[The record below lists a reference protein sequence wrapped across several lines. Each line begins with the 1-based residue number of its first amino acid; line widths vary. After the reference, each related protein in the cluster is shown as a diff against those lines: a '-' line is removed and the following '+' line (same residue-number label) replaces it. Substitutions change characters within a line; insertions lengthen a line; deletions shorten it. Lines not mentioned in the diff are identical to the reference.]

1 MYNAFAR
8 NPGATSRRRMRTRVC
23 GVWVGDMRVCDVRV
37 CNVRVDDERI
47 CGAHVRGRTHA
58 FPAAGPRHG
67 PRDDAL
73 HAADA
78 TRKIQAQAPRT

>member
-37 CNVRVDDERI
+37 CNVRVDDERV
-47 CGAHVRGRTHA
+47 CGAHVRGRTHV
-58 FPAAGPRHG
+58 FPAAGPRDG
-67 PRDDAL
+67 AL

-78 TRKIQAQAPRT
+78 ARKIQAQAPRT

>member
-37 CNVRVDDERI
+37 CGVRVDDERV

-58 FPAAGPRHG
+58 FPAAGPRDG
-67 PRDDAL
+67 AL

-78 TRKIQAQAPRT
+78 ARKIQAQAPRT

>member
-1 MYNAFAR
+1 
-8 NPGATSRRRMRTRVC
+8 MRTRVC
-23 GVWVGDMRVCDVRV
+23 GVWVGDMRV

-58 FPAAGPRHG
+58 FPAAGLRHG
-67 PRDDAL
+67 PRDGAL

-78 TRKIQAQAPRT
+78 ARKIQAQAPRT

>member
-1 MYNAFAR
+1 M
-8 NPGATSRRRMRTRVC
+8 
-23 GVWVGDMRVCDVRV
+23 
-37 CNVRVDDERI
+37 RVDDERI

-67 PRDDAL
+67 AL

-78 TRKIQAQAPRT
+78 ARKMQAQAPRT

>member
-1 MYNAFAR
+1 
-8 NPGATSRRRMRTRVC
+8 MRTRVC

-37 CNVRVDDERI
+37 DDERV

-58 FPAAGPRHG
+58 FPAAGPRDG
-67 PRDDAL
+67 AL

-78 TRKIQAQAPRT
+78 TRKMQAQAPRT

>member
-58 FPAAGPRHG
+58 FPAAGPRDG
-67 PRDDAL
+67 AL

-78 TRKIQAQAPRT
+78 ARKMQAQAPRT

>member
-1 MYNAFAR
+1 M
-8 NPGATSRRRMRTRVC
+8 
-23 GVWVGDMRVCDVRV
+23 
-37 CNVRVDDERI
+37 RVDDERV

-78 TRKIQAQAPRT
+78 ARKMQAQAPRT

>member
-37 CNVRVDDERI
+37 CNVRVDDERV

-58 FPAAGPRHG
+58 FPAAGPRDG
-67 PRDDAL
+67 AL

-78 TRKIQAQAPRT
+78 ARKIQAQAPRT

>member
-37 CNVRVDDERI
+37 DDERV

-58 FPAAGPRHG
+58 FPAAGPRDG
-67 PRDDAL
+67 PRDGAL

-78 TRKIQAQAPRT
+78 ARKIQAQAPRT

>member
-37 CNVRVDDERI
+37 CGVRVDDERV
-47 CGAHVRGRTHA
+47 CDAHVRGRTHA
-58 FPAAGPRHG
+58 FPAAGPR
-67 PRDDAL
+67 DDAL

-78 TRKIQAQAPRT
+78 ARKMQAQAPRT

>member
-37 CNVRVDDERI
+37 CNVRVDDERV

-58 FPAAGPRHG
+58 FPAAGPRDG
-67 PRDDAL
+67 AL

-78 TRKIQAQAPRT
+78 ARKMQAQAPRT

>member
-37 CNVRVDDERI
+37 DDERV

-67 PRDDAL
+67 PRDGAL

-78 TRKIQAQAPRT
+78 ARKIQAQAPRT